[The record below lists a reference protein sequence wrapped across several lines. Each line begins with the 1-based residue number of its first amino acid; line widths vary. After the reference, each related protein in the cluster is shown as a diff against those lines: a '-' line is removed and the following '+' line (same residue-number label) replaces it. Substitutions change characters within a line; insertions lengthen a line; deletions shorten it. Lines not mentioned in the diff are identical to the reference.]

1 MQINGENVAGF
12 SSDKVHDMLRKS
24 SVNNI
29 TMVIRDRPFERTLTL
44 HKVKSSKLPQQQF
57 NKVPQD
63 STGHIGFQFKEG
75 RIISLAVDSS
85 AARNGLL
92 IDHNLLEVNGQ
103 NVVGIRDKDIGSII
117 EAGGEVITVT
127 IIPSHIYNHIMKNM
141 SSSVIKKLMDHSIPE
156 V

>member
-57 NKVPQD
+57 KQ
-63 STGHIGFQFKEG
+63 SSF
-75 RIISLAVDSS
+75 RIPLGILDSS
-85 AARNGLL
+85 L
-92 IDHNLLEVNGQ
+92 
-103 NVVGIRDKDIGSII
+103 
-117 EAGGEVITVT
+117 
-127 IIPSHIYNHIMKNM
+127 
-141 SSSVIKKLMDHSIPE
+141 KKE
-156 V
+156 E